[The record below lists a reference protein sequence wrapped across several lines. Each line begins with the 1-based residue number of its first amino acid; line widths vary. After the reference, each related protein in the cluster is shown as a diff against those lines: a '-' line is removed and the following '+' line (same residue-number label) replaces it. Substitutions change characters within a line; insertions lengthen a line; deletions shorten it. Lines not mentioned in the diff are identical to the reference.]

1 MGNWNERAEA
11 QIMESLPDSMW
22 VLFLIKLV
30 MFSLLQMIHPS
41 VIDTSLLFARNEGR
55 RFKLKFLAKAVLG

>member
-1 MGNWNERAEA
+1 
-11 QIMESLPDSMW
+11 
-22 VLFLIKLV
+22 